1 MIDKLLKF
9 EDAFLFVKNK
19 RSHIFPNFGFQKQL
33 KRLEITLGM
42 ISEEQYLQE
51 TKYKSVMVL

>member
-1 MIDKLLKF
+1 LKF
-9 EDAFLFVKNK
+9 EDSFLFVKNK
-19 RSHIFPNFGFQKQL
+19 RPQIFPNFGFQKQL